1 MAEKPLYAQNGV
13 VLFYFFLLLFFIFMP
28 MNDVAYIIECPRD
41 AMQGIKNFIPT
52 EKKIEYL
59 NALLKVGFHT
69 LDCGSFVSNKSIP
82 QMADTFAVIPRL
94 DIQDTDTRLS
104 VIIGNTRGAEEAC
117 QFDEITYLGY
127 PFSVSETFQ
136 QRNTNCTLEQ
146 SIDRVEEIK
155 NIADCHGKK
164 FVAYIS
170 MAFGNPYNDLY
181 DIALVEHWIERLLE
195 LEITRFS
202 ISDTIGCA
210 TPELITDLFSILKE
224 DFPEIGFG
232 AHFHTTKDTWQEKID
247 AAWKVGCNRFDG
259 AINGFGGCP
268 MAKDDLTGNMPTE
281 NLLSYFNENKI
292 PHLLNEDAF
301 FEAKK
306 IANQIFTTYK

>member
-1 MAEKPLYAQNGV
+1 
-13 VLFYFFLLLFFIFMP
+13 
-28 MNDVAYIIECPRD
+28 MNEVAHIIECPRD
-41 AMQGIKNFIPT
+41 AMQGIKTFIPT
-52 EKKIEYL
+52 TKKIEYL

-82 QMADTFAVIPRL
+82 QMADTFAVIPQL
-94 DIQDTDTRLS
+94 DLSDTNTRLS

-127 PFSVSETFQ
+127 PFSISETFQ
-136 QRNTNCTLEQ
+136 LRNTNCTLEESLQ
-146 SIDRVEEIK
+146 RVEEIK
-155 NIADCHGKK
+155 NISDCYGKK

-181 DIALVEHWIERLLE
+181 DVALVEHWIERLLE
-195 LEITRFS
+195 LDITRFS
-202 ISDTIGCA
+202 ISDTIGVA
-210 TPELITDLFSILKE
+210 KPEIITELFSILKN

-232 AHFHTTKDTWQEKID
+232 AHFHTTKDTWREKVD
-247 AAWKVGCNRFDG
+247 AAWDAGCNRFDG

-281 NLLSYFNENKI
+281 NLLAYFNEK
-292 PHLLNEDAF
+292 HVELNLNFDAF
-301 FEAKK
+301 DEAKI
-306 IANQIFTTYK
+306 IANQLFTTYK